1 MEASA
6 EARPRPIIGFS
17 SAARDSLRRA
27 DIGGRGGIGSREMLA
42 RRGAGIAAPLP
53 FTLLVTFAFGA
64 IGAAVARG
72 VLDGEGDDGDGAVRV
87 GLLRREDVRCAI
99 GGRWR

>member
-1 MEASA
+1 M
-6 EARPRPIIGFS
+6 S

-42 RRGAGIAAPLP
+42 RRGAGVGGTLP
-53 FTLLVTFAFGA
+53 FRLLVTFAFGA
-64 IGAAVARG
+64 VVVAVAIG

-87 GLLRREDVRCAI
+87 GLLRREDVRWAI
-99 GGRWR
+99 GGR